1 MKGSAPKV
9 HSHPSDMT
17 SLNSRL
23 QLALINRKKGR
34 NALEKGFTLVELM
47 VVIVIVGILSAVAL
61 PSLLGNKEIAARNA
75 ARNVLSSSA
84 KACQAA
90 ITGGDSGLNPDLGQA
105 KVPDATFA
113 IGGTATTFGTAAL
126 APCANAD
133 GTTTATA
140 VDLTATAPASYSKWT
155 ATDVQTARICPSGQV
170 QYSWVAALAACA

>member
-1 MKGSAPKV
+1 
-9 HSHPSDMT
+9 
-17 SLNSRL
+17 
-23 QLALINRKKGR
+23 
-34 NALEKGFTLVELM
+34 M

-113 IGGTATTFGTAAL
+113 IVTTDGTDATSADATFGTAAL
-126 APCANAD
+126 APCANDD
-133 GTTTATA
+133 GTTTAFE
-140 VDLTATAPASYSKWT
+140 VDLTATAPPSYSKWVEDDT
-155 ATDVQTARICPSGQV
+155 QTARICPSGQV
-170 QYSWVAALAACA
+170 QYSWVADLVACT